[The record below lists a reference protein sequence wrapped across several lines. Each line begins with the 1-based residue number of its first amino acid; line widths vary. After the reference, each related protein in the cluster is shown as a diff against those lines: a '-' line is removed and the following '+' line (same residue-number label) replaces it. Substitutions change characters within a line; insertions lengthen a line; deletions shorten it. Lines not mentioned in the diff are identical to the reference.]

1 MDSKTKALA
10 NSEGWM
16 NQQDDDVAPIL
27 SFRSKAGLKIKKKEF
42 NNSKERFQI
51 SDLNL
56 HLEDSKQEPAI
67 LIRAASLAR
76 KQSSFFDG
84 IFFFFVQYDS

>member
-10 NSEGWM
+10 SSESWL
-16 NQQDDDVAPIL
+16 NQQDDDVVPIL

-42 NNSKERFQI
+42 NNSKEKFQI

-56 HLEDSKQEPAI
+56 HLEDKQEEPAI
-67 LIRAASLAR
+67 LVRAASLAR

-84 IFFFFVQYDS
+84 IYFLLFFGN